1 MMLTLVLVTV
11 FLRGVTRFGFRRLGT
26 VFNDLGIFDVVV
38 DGRLVFSK
46 FEAGRFPEDQEILDA
61 LRGS

>member
-1 MMLTLVLVTV
+1 MAAKIQEEFGVESQLVK
-11 FLRGVTRFGFRRLGT
+11 GD
-26 VFNDLGIFDVVV
+26 NGIFDVVV

-46 FEAGRFPEDQEILDA
+46 FEAGRFPEDEEVLEA